1 MTKRNYNGEKH
12 TFKYLTGI
20 QRGKLEQML
29 EQISKLRIF
38 TQEKM
43 TRESCESVDFLVL
56 MN

>member
-20 QRGKLEQML
+20 QRGKL